1 MGHVL
6 SDMDSQWIE
15 RLERQGFHMF
25 QLGHVLSDMD
35 RMSFAFFPIGAV
47 GLRFQLGHVLSDMDR
62 AAIAAQKGRLTYLF
76 QLGHVSSDMDR
87 MMRDI
92 KVSMKARV

>member
-1 MGHVL
+1 
-6 SDMDSQWIE
+6 
-15 RLERQGFHMF
+15 MF

-92 KVSMKARV
+92 KVSMKARVSIGPRLFRHG